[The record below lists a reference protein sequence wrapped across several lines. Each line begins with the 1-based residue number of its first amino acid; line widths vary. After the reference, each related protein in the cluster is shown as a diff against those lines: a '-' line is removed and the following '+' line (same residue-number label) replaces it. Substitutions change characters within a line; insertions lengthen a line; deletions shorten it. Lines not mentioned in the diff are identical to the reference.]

1 MNAQDLGSARDDEL
15 VIALGP
21 GQLAAVLAILVVVFV
36 LIRARRAR

>member
-1 MNAQDLGSARDDEL
+1 MNAEDHGSLRDDEL

-21 GQLAAVLAILVVVFV
+21 VQLAVVLAILVMVFV